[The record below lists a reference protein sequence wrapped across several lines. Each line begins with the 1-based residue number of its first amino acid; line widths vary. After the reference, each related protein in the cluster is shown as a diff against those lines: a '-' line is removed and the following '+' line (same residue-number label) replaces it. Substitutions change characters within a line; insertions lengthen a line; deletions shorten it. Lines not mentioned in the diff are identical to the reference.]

1 MSREAGNEI
10 GFWNVVVISQTNLG
24 VPGEESRVGTNG
36 VTKALPVL
44 ENFCG
49 TVSAEPTVL
58 PWASED
64 AVKPKIS
71 FPSTT

>member
-49 TVSAEPTVL
+49 AVSAEPTVL
-58 PWASED
+58 PWVSED
-64 AVKPKIS
+64 AIKPKIY